1 MNLEED
7 KAREIESAL
16 HTHREQWREARD
28 RCYGVCQYDKPRIMN
43 EMVSKSLKVHQA
55 ASMQTQQLSQA

>member
-1 MNLEED
+1 MVDMACFCVQFFCLAVHLEED

-28 RCYGVCQYDKPRIMN
+28 LWTYV
-43 EMVSKSLKVHQA
+43 MVYVNMS
-55 ASMQTQQLSQA
+55 SQEL